1 MSVRLER
8 TPVEGAWAVVMD
20 RPEALNALSTSQAR
34 ELTRVCAEV
43 AAQDDLRVVLLT
55 SALDR
60 AFCVGADLKERQ
72 QMDEAGLLA
81 QRPVLVAAFAAVSA
95 LPVPT
100 VAVVDGHALGGG
112 FELALRC
119 DLVVA
124 GPGAR
129 FALPEVGVGLV
140 PGGGGT
146 QLLSRRVGLNR
157 ALDLVLTGRHV
168 DVADAERLGLV
179 DRRGEDATATALE
192 LAGVVASRSPL
203 AVRAARTAVR
213 AGFDLP
219 LPEALEVEDAAWHEA
234 ATSADRVEGIDAFVT
249 GREPRWPSARGG
261 R

>member
-8 TPVEGAWAVVMD
+8 TPVDGVGAVVMD
-20 RPEALNALSTSQAR
+20 RPDALNALSTQQAR
-34 ELTRVCAEV
+34 DLARVCAEV
-43 AAQDDLRVVLLT
+43 ADQHDLRVVLLT

-72 QMDEAGLLA
+72 RMEEAALLA
-81 QRPVLVAAFAAVSA
+81 QRPVLVAAFEAVSA
-95 LPVPT
+95 LPVPSI
-100 VAVVDGHALGGG
+100 AVVDGHALGGG
-112 FELALRC
+112 FELALCC

-124 GPGAR
+124 GPRAR
-129 FALPEVGVGLV
+129 FGLPEVGLGLV

-146 QLLSRRVGLNR
+146 QLLTRRVGLNR

-168 DVADAERLGLV
+168 DVAEAEQLGLV

-192 LAGVVASRSPL
+192 LAATIASRSPL

-213 AGFDLP
+213 RGFDLP
-219 LPEALEVEDAAWHEA
+219 LPDGLDVEAAAWHEA
-234 ATSADRVEGIDAFVT
+234 ATSADRVEGIDAFVA
-249 GREPRWPSARGG
+249 GREPCWPSARGE